1 MKRKG
6 NSIKGQKNQKNKDQ
20 IRKNKNHKTGLNDT
34 IENNSNFDK
43 RVKEKKG
50 KKLKIKRRMT
60 KLKNIIYDISPKD
73 KNEKEKGF
81 ES

>member
-1 MKRKG
+1 MKRKR

-20 IRKNKNHKTGLNDT
+20 IRKNKNHKT
-34 IENNSNFDK
+34 ENNSNFDK